1 MEKGKTILK
10 IIGIVVGIIIV
21 FFIGVKFTEINNS
34 GQNSGSNKGSGSNKS
49 ISISDTELKEILQKK
64 FDKNNPLC
72 TIDKIEKYEE
82 DGKGRYLYVLYDHFY
97 DNVKKCNVN
106 EETVYLIDCTESI
119 EEPIING
126 YGADYI
132 GVHNAATNL
141 KNTEEYNWNK

>member
-1 MEKGKTILK
+1 MEKGKSILK

-34 GQNSGSNKGSGSNKS
+34 EQSSGSGSNKR

-64 FDKNNPLC
+64 FEKNNSLC
-72 TIDKIEKYEE
+72 TIDRIEKYEE
-82 DGKGRYLYVLYDHFY
+82 DGKGRYLYVLYYYFY
-97 DNVKKCNVN
+97 DNIKKCNVN
-106 EETVYLIDCTESI
+106 RETVYLIDCTESI
-119 EEPIING
+119 DEPIING